1 MINFI
6 NPSKKICKLLSLF
19 SILGLILSIYALY
32 IENKALNALDNH
44 EKYQASCDINEV
56 ISCSKVFLTEQG
68 HIFSYFGIIP
78 KDSFL
83 DLPNALYG
91 SLYYT
96 LVLIISIFIHE
107 KKIYLMDVLLFISSF
122 AMLLSAYLSYV
133 LATISTV
140 CVICYSTYI
149 CNIVIFI
156 CCLTCCSI
164 NGKGKSPSLSL
175 SSLSQLLLF
184 YYYR

>member
-32 IENKALNALDNH
+32 IEYKALNALDNH
-44 EKYQASCDINEV
+44 EQYQASCDINEV

-91 SLYYT
+91 SLYYSI
-96 LVLIISIFIHE
+96 VFFISIYIH
-107 KKIYLMDVLLFISSF
+107 KKIYLIDILLFISSF

-140 CVICYSTYI
+140 CVICYSTYV

-156 CCLTCCSI
+156 CCLTSYSI
-164 NGKGKSPSLSL
+164 NGKGKSPSLTLSL
-175 SSLSQLLLF
+175 S
-184 YYYR
+184 